1 MLRPKEVA
9 DYTPSFNK
17 IIGDFIH
24 RLQSVR
30 EPSGSEKENEV
41 CELDNELFKWSFES
55 VAEVLFDKRF
65 GCLEEEI
72 NEEAQTFIKAVG
84 DFLANAVEVGFLP
97 NWFYKIYE
105 TQKFKKFFDSFDTMY
120 DYAELFIGRRIKE
133 LEEKSCK
140 PSKKTE
146 RDQAGFFEYLLA
158 SGKLT
163 NDDLLA
169 SVIDVLF
176 ARVDTTSNTSQWVL
190 YMSAKNPEKRKILQ
204 QEVLSVV

>member
-1 MLRPKEVA
+1 
-9 DYTPSFNK
+9 
-17 IIGDFIH
+17 
-24 RLQSVR
+24 
-30 EPSGSEKENEV
+30 
-41 CELDNELFKWSFES
+41 
-55 VAEVLFDKRF
+55 
-65 GCLEEEI
+65 
-72 NEEAQTFIKAVG
+72 
-84 DFLANAVEVGFLP
+84 
-97 NWFYKIYE
+97 
-105 TQKFKKFFDSFDTMY
+105 MY

-190 YMSAKNPEKRKILQ
+190 YMLAKNPEKRKILQ